1 MKCADT
7 LLPIDLTA
15 ESNNSFEAQ
24 CFFYPFPQHAAGL
37 STKKE
42 TKKKQYSSHITCL
55 AGLSFH
61 SGRGK
66 NDGHKSEANIW
77 NKSDNFGC
85 IWLVL
90 LAVCRKWH
98 FGNANAQHVST
109 NKLYFWGGRCTQ
121 TVQSKGNQ
129 NTARLAGQS
138 VNEDLWDSAASCCAE
153 IQADEVKMLTS
164 GENRQ
169 AYRDSKCFILTLTNV

>member
-24 CFFYPFPQHAAGL
+24 CFSIHSL
-37 STKKE
+37 SMLLACQQQIKKE
-42 TKKKQYSSHITCL
+42 TNSSHITCL

-66 NDGHKSEANIW
+66 NDGHKSETIIW

-90 LAVCRKWH
+90 LAVCWKWH

-109 NKLYFWGGRCTQ
+109 NKLYFWGGERCTQ
-121 TVQSKGNQ
+121 TVKSKGNQ
-129 NTARLAGQS
+129 NTARSAGQS

-153 IQADEVKMLTS
+153 TQADEVKMLTS

-169 AYRDSKCFILTLTNV
+169 AYRDSECFILTLTNV